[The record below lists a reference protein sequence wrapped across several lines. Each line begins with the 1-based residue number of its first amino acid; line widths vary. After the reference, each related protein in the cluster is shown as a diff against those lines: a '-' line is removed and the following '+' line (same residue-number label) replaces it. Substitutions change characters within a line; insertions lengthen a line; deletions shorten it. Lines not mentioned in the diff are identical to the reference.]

1 MHKNLPDRSLAALL
15 KKVRTFAII
24 GASEK
29 PERPSYGVMQ
39 FLLERGYRVVPV
51 NPGLAGKEILGQ
63 RVYAH
68 LADVPPPV
76 DVADI
81 FRAPEAAMAAV
92 AMAIEEKERL
102 GVSVVWMQ
110 LGVVNDEAAATA
122 SGAGLKVVMDRCPKI
137 EIQRLGVP
145 SRAAGKPVT
154 KKRFTPGN
162 SSIKKSPSK
171 GQCAEPKNISLDAS
185 KARPAKAQKSTIRK
199 QP

>member
-1 MHKNLPDRSLAALL
+1 MHKNPPDRSLAALL

-29 PERPSYGVMQ
+29 PERPSYGVMK
-39 FLLERGYRVVPV
+39 FLLEHGYRVVPV

-137 EIQRLGVP
+137 EIRRLAIP
-145 SRAAGKPVT
+145 MRTAGKHAARTAPPT
-154 KKRFTPGN
+154 KATAASGDPASKRKTARTAQ
-162 SSIKKSPSK
+162 KS
-171 GQCAEPKNISLDAS
+171 QR
-185 KARPAKAQKSTIRK
+185 KARPSNR
-199 QP
+199 